1 MTTLANANFTVYQ
14 AVIKGMYEL
23 RDAMSAVSTEAT
35 LAAATSTAVGRTL
48 KRSGTLLGPPTK
60 KKKAAS
66 AAVSTASVS
75 DASRLCEM
83 SPTHWRFFG
92 SFKNDC

>member
-23 RDAMSAVSTEAT
+23 RDAVGAVSTEAT
-35 LAAATSTAVGRTL
+35 LAAAKSLATSTTVVRTL

-60 KKKAAS
+60 KKKKKAA
-66 AAVSTASVS
+66 
-75 DASRLCEM
+75 
-83 SPTHWRFFG
+83 
-92 SFKNDC
+92 